1 MILEIKG
8 RNALV
13 VGGSGGMGSAIA
25 KMLAAQGVTCGLV
38 GRSLEKLEITANA
51 CAELG
56 APAHIFICDIS
67 DGASIKTCVA
77 NAINQ
82 LGGLNYLINCAG
94 YYNRAKAH
102 ECELET
108 WDHILDTN
116 VRSTYHF
123 LRHSLPEI
131 NKAPW
136 GAVIRINSLEAIYPG
151 SGIQTAQKRAID
163 GYAEA
168 LFEDVREYGTK
179 VCTIQPGFTN
189 TPHVKPGRVNREL
202 MIQPEDIAETV
213 KFVLLMPETACPT
226 EILIRPQRSPW
237 KTEADPRKSE

>member
-8 RNALV
+8 RNSLV
-13 VGGSGGMGSAIA
+13 FGGSGGMGSAIA

-38 GRSLEKLEITANA
+38 GRSLEKLKITANA

-56 APAHIFICDIS
+56 TPAHIFICNIS
-67 DGASIKTCVA
+67 DGASIKTCVT

-94 YYNRAKAH
+94 NYNRAKAH

-131 NKAPW
+131 NKAPS
-136 GAVIRINSLEAIYPG
+136 GAVIRINSLEAIYSG

-189 TPHVKPGRVNREL
+189 TPHVKPGRINREL

-237 KTEADPRKSE
+237 KTEKDPRKSE

>member
-25 KMLAAQGVTCGLV
+25 KMLAAQGVTCVLV

-56 APAHIFICDIS
+56 TPAHIFICDIS
-67 DGASIKTCVA
+67 DGASIRTCVA
-77 NAINQ
+77 NALNQ

-94 YYNRAKAH
+94 NYNRAKAH

-131 NKAPW
+131 NKAPS

-189 TPHVKPGRVNREL
+189 TPHVKPGRINREL

-237 KTEADPRKSE
+237 KTETDPRKSE

>member
-1 MILEIKG
+1 MASNIKG
-8 RNALV
+8 KNALV

-25 KMLAAQGVTCGLV
+25 KMLASQGVTSGLV

-51 CAELG
+51 CADLG
-56 APAHIFICDIS
+56 TPAHIFVCDIS
-67 DGASIKTCVA
+67 DRVSIKSCVSD
-77 NAINQ
+77 AIIQ

-94 YYNRAKAH
+94 NYNRAKAQ
-102 ECELET
+102 ECELEN
-108 WDHILDTN
+108 WDHIIDTN

-131 NKAPW
+131 NKSPS
-136 GAVIRINSLEAIYPG
+136 GAVIRINSLETIYPG

-163 GYAEA
+163 GYAAA

-189 TPHVKPGRVNREL
+189 TPHVKLGRLNREL

-213 KFVLLMPETACPT
+213 KFVLTMPETACPT
-226 EILIRPQRSPW
+226 EISIRPQRSPW
-237 KTEADPRKSE
+237 KTDGDPRKSE

>member
-1 MILEIKG
+1 MEIKG

-56 APAHIFICDIS
+56 TPAHIFICDIS

-94 YYNRAKAH
+94 NYNRAKAH

-131 NKAPW
+131 NKAPS
-136 GAVIRINSLEAIYPG
+136 GAVIRINSLEAIGNPPICG
-151 SGIQTAQKRAID
+151 A
-163 GYAEA
+163 
-168 LFEDVREYGTK
+168 VR
-179 VCTIQPGFTN
+179 N
-189 TPHVKPGRVNREL
+189 
-202 MIQPEDIAETV
+202 
-213 KFVLLMPETACPT
+213 
-226 EILIRPQRSPW
+226 
-237 KTEADPRKSE
+237 

>member
-56 APAHIFICDIS
+56 TPAHIFICDIS
-67 DGASIKTCVA
+67 DGESIKACVA

-94 YYNRAKAH
+94 NYNRAKAH

-131 NKAPW
+131 NKAPP
-136 GAVIRINSLEAIYPG
+136 GAVIRINSLEAIYSG

-168 LFEDVREYGTK
+168 LFEDVREFGTK

-189 TPHVKPGRVNREL
+189 TPHVKLGRINREL

-237 KTEADPRKSE
+237 KTETDPRKSE